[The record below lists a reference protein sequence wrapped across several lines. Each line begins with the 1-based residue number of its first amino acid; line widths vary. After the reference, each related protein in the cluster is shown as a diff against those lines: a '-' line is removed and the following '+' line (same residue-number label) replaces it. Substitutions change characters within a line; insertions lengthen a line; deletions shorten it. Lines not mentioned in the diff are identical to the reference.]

1 MVLMTMLW
9 RNMFMFTGDKAV
21 FVPQSDSQGRSER
34 LWWTDSVSCA
44 FQLNL
49 ASFSFRRLFCSI
61 HIFDIYDLLRLLLYI
76 AFLSSFFWK
85 EVWKPNHHSLSAQC
99 HSTLFCLQC
108 CSLLSFVFHLIYQ
121 ILFHFIY
128 YLWLLSCHISYVN
141 WANYSFYVW
150 LLLWVEQDPN
160 NRQKLKTPLFVLC
173 FKDNIILPRPV

>member
-108 CSLLSFVFHLIYQ
+108 CSFLSSVPLELPDIVLPHHFTSFVLLFLSPIYT
-121 ILFHFIY
+121 L
-128 YLWLLSCHISYVN
+128 N
-141 WANYSFYVW
+141 WA
-150 LLLWVEQDPN
+150 Q
-160 NRQKLKTPLFVLC
+160 
-173 FKDNIILPRPV
+173 